1 VKPVHVALAG
11 LVAVVWGIAFVATKI
26 GLESFSPPQ
35 LAALRFVI
43 AALPVV
49 LVPRPPVGWSVLIP
63 VGLTL
68 FAGQFLFQFLGI
80 ARGMPAGL
88 AAIVVQMQAFFTI
101 CFAAVALGERP
112 SHRQLAG
119 MALAL
124 VGLAAIAA
132 TVGHDL
138 TMAGLSLT
146 LVSAVSWGI
155 GNVLLKRL
163 AGIDMLSLVIWLSLV
178 PPLPCLA
185 LSMLEDGPAS
195 LATAVVKASWL
206 SLGAALYLGLVA
218 TVFAYAIWGDL
229 LRRYSAASVAPFALL
244 VPFVAAYASSLVLGE
259 TFGGP
264 RLAGMALV
272 LAGIAVIVLP
282 VERLRPGRGTRE
294 PESAPVLSPA
304 TSADAPGVIALISRV
319 FAEYGFIYQ
328 PVTEVPDLLSFAEHY
343 APPHGAFFVVRQ
355 GDRIVGSV
363 GVEHVDGRT
372 AELHRLYVDATV
384 RRQGMGQALVEAVLD
399 WCRTQRIARL
409 MLWSDTRFD
418 RSHRLYAR
426 MGFRQG
432 RERVVPGDVNHSRE
446 YYFERPVESPG
457 PEPLSRA

>member
-1 VKPVHVALAG
+1 ML
-11 LVAVVWGIAFVATKI
+11 I
-26 GLESFSPPQ
+26 
-35 LAALRFVI
+35 
-43 AALPVV
+43 
-49 LVPRPPVGWSVLIP
+49 PRPPVPWSVLIP
-63 VGLTL
+63 LGLTL

-88 AAIVVQMQAFFTI
+88 AAIVVQMQALFTI
-101 CFAAVALGERP
+101 LFAAVALGERP
-112 SHRQLAG
+112 SRRQLTG

-124 VGLAAIAA
+124 AGLVVIAG
-132 TVGHDL
+132 TVGRDL
-138 TMAGLSLT
+138 TVIGLSLT
-146 LVSAVSWGI
+146 LLSAVSWGI

-163 AGIDMLSLVIWLSLV
+163 GGIDMLSLVIWLSLV

-195 LATAVVKASWL
+195 LATALVTASWL

-244 VPFVAAYASSLVLGE
+244 APFVAAYAASLVLGE
-259 TFGGP
+259 SFGGL

-272 LAGIAVIVLP
+272 LAGIAVIVF
-282 VERLRPGRGTRE
+282 PG

-304 TSADAPGVIALISRV
+304 TRADAAGVIALISRV
-319 FAEYGFIYQ
+319 FAEFGLIYQ
-328 PVTEVPDLLSFAEHY
+328 PATEVPDLLSFADHY
-343 APPHGAFFVVRQ
+343 EPPHGAFFVVRQ
-355 GDRIVGSV
+355 GHRIVGSV
-363 GVEHVDGRT
+363 GVERVDDRT
-372 AELHRLYVDATV
+372 AELHRLYVDAAA
-384 RRQGMGQALVEAVLD
+384 RRRGMGQALVQAVLD

-409 MLWSDTRFD
+409 VLWSDTRFD

-426 MGFRQG
+426 MGFGQG
-432 RERVVPGDVNHSRE
+432 GERVVPGDVNHSRE

-457 PEPLSRA
+457 AEGVSRA